1 MTQGVHDLFRR
12 ILGYLNFS
20 QGSPDPQFRSAIND
34 FYRDHRTS
42 SPDISGLF
50 GKTSEEHLADLSAS
64 NTAFSNAAQAR
75 QVLDLTINHVF
86 PGYQHY
92 HRDLLFHLKPEDFDQ
107 PYLLAVMFEA
117 TLRHPSLWSNPQ
129 ELTRTAID
137 ELNDY
142 IGYRPLAVL
151 ENQTQH
157 QPYAHEKFRPIPLY
171 FAGSGMAHG
180 PYEKLIGNTLAFFG
194 RAPADIIQ
202 RAHFDLNELHEL
214 ALDCRAYDHAHPV
227 YRRTNYL
234 FGEWDPSQVGGDH
247 YYHRFIVRKIVVDA
261 LLDWL
266 NSQKGIVDEEEAY
279 FDASAA
285 LCGTILMASAISGSG
300 PSTHHSTISLT
311 NLLPMVARQ
320 RDEFYHRL
328 LETTDGAR
336 KDRLLKHLESTRQPF
351 GHVRQHLNRVLSRY
365 GAQQLMSRSLAV
377 LYARAGYTEASRE
390 QAAEIPALSIRFETE
405 VRCRIRQVHY
415 KLDHPDGSTSDGN
428 NAQANTVTELVTE
441 IEDLINRGIQC
452 GAFVDPWNI
461 LGFQGHFPLFSSRDD
476 SIPDPRVEVL
486 MDVIEQIFQM
496 LHRVVSVC
504 ILNDQKEAADHAS
517 ATLRRM
523 SESWD
528 KYATTVIEDLP
539 PLIGSEFYNSSQS
552 VARMMKHWQEEG
564 AKPADL
570 AFWRQELEHLDNTT
584 SLAEAISALIE
595 RKDHVASMG
604 LLMEWAGKATE
615 LGLDA
620 SATSLTEL
628 LWRWVKLVVS
638 TTMQQKD
645 SAAGF
650 QQIKRLF
657 DFLEANAGE
666 FFLVPKLDQVTQ
678 KPKTGND
685 QRDELDHLYD
695 WDKPDTG
702 GNWPGEESTNDEE
715 DVFAA
720 AYDDITYSDTTDD
733 GQDSSLDEGGHAP
746 VATEFERLQRT
757 LQPRLRFLQTLAR
770 LWRFTGEY
778 FNDKQASEKNGA
790 VKKQIHEEGLFA
802 EPKIKEVV
810 LHWCEEI
817 VRMREDLLDLLNDV
831 WQLNIEENIGGHDDN
846 IEFDIQHQVKYH
858 MLHSVIATHVL
869 LHEAF
874 WTLSVCLPA
883 EVAPPDELMIKG
895 ALRPLY
901 EALTNHNTHGV
912 QRHLPTVLDRLKRM
926 PLLYIPFEYEGEPKQ
941 VLAAQTCQ
949 SIMTTLVSRLP
960 ELGLHRE
967 TWHVLNSA
975 YRMERRMRPQ
985 GPSITEFDRL
995 FRLAL
1000 STSLV
1005 NLQKSAQYWHRGH
1018 FGDHELVNL
1027 VGTIVKHYE
1036 EIWMKHSRSMRLS
1049 SVEILNDETTWNEVV
1064 SFIKN
1069 YGHDFFHAR
1078 MLMLGNVRGILQLGV
1093 EKYLQYYLENQDNY
1107 QQSKLADDLENGRID
1122 MAHAASVLETIY
1134 NCVID
1139 KFDRFLEYNS
1149 TTTESD
1155 YGEKFYCLL
1164 EFLKVE
1170 ADYERDE
1177 WNLFPLKLAHEVL
1190 VAHGRDEAAQAWQQ
1204 VLTLRTVRQ
1213 ADEHLNRLKALEI
1226 QYGLRLPSLSDHLH
1240 ERFVKPLAVSR
1251 MKTHLRQAYDAARTG
1266 DPNKSAF
1273 EKLQHEI
1280 QAYAETLLG
1289 SGIQAPEWV
1298 RYLEQEI
1305 DRLENHHGPSQDKD
1319 NEPLLT
1325 FHEKTSVREIRRQ
1338 LKIWTDPISDS
1349 PKPQPRPKPTDEAP

>member
-1 MTQGVHDLFRR
+1 MTQGVHDHFRR

-20 QGSPDPQFRSAIND
+20 QGSPDPQFRSALND
-34 FYRDHRTS
+34 YFRTYQPMQPQVCAS
-42 SPDISGLF
+42 FKADSLR
-50 GKTSEEHLADLSAS
+50 HLRELSNS
-64 NTAFSNAAQAR
+64 NSAFSNANQAHK
-75 QVLDLTINHVF
+75 VLDLTIDHLL
-86 PGYQHY
+86 PGYQQF
-92 HRDLLFHLKPEDFDQ
+92 HRDLLFHLKPEEFEH
-107 PYLLAVMFEA
+107 PYLLSVMFESV
-117 TLRHPSLWSNPQ
+117 LGHSQLWNDPA
-129 ELTRTAID
+129 ELTRVAVD

-142 IGYRPLAVL
+142 IGYRPVAVL

-157 QPYAHEKFRPIPLY
+157 QPYAHERFRPIPLY
-171 FAGSGMAHG
+171 FTGSGTAFG
-180 PYEKLIGNTLAFFG
+180 PYERLIGDTLKFFG
-194 RAPADIIQ
+194 QAPSDIIQ
-202 RAHFDLNELHEL
+202 RAHFDLAELQEL

-266 NSQKGIVDEEEAY
+266 NSQKEIVDEEEAY

-300 PSTHHSTISLT
+300 PATHHSTISLT

-336 KDRLLKHLESTRQPF
+336 RERLTKHLESTRQPF
-351 GHVRQHLNRVLSRY
+351 GHVRQHLNRVLSRF

-377 LYARAGYTEASRE
+377 LYARTGFTDASRI
-390 QAAEIPALSIRFETE
+390 QASQIPALSIRFETE

-415 KLDHPDGSTSDGN
+415 CLDLPDGVCVQN
-428 NAQANTVTELVTE
+428 LVSE
-441 IEDLINRGIQC
+441 IEDLINRGIDC

-486 MDVIEQIFQM
+486 IDVMEQIFQM

-504 ILNDQKEAADHAS
+504 TLNDQPEAADHA
-517 ATLRRM
+517 AEVLKRM
-523 SESWD
+523 SENWD
-528 KYATTVIEDLP
+528 RYATTVVEDLP
-539 PLIGSEFYNSSQS
+539 PLVGAEFYNSSQS
-552 VARMMKHWQEEG
+552 VARMMKHWQAEG
-564 AKPADL
+564 AKPADMV
-570 AFWRQELEHLDNTT
+570 FWRHELEHLDNTT
-584 SLAEAISALIE
+584 SLAEVISALIE

-604 LLMEWAGKATE
+604 LLMEWASKANE

-620 SATSLTEL
+620 TATSLTEL

-638 TTMQQKD
+638 TTLQQKD
-645 SAAGF
+645 TASGF

-666 FFLVPKLDQVTQ
+666 FWLVPKLDRITYKGKSDSSQRGDLDDLIDWN
-678 KPKTGND
+678 KP
-685 QRDELDHLYD
+685 EASS
-695 WDKPDTG
+695 
-702 GNWPGEESTNDEE
+702 NWPGEEGAE
-715 DVFAA
+715 DDLFAA
-720 AYDDITYSDTTDD
+720 AYDEITYSDSTDD
-733 GQDSSLDEGGHAP
+733 GQDSSLDDGGGPAP
-746 VATEFERLQRT
+746 ATTEFERLQRT

-770 LWRFTGEY
+770 LWRFTAEY
-778 FNDKQASEKNGA
+778 FNEKQSDEKQNSKKIASPS
-790 VKKQIHEEGLFA
+790 GLFL
-802 EPKIKEVV
+802 EPRVKEVV
-810 LHWCEEI
+810 LHWCSQI
-817 VRMREDLLDLLNDV
+817 ANMREELLDLLHDI
-831 WQLNIEENIGGHDDN
+831 WGLNIDENIGTHDEN

-858 MLHSVIATHVL
+858 LLHSVIATHVL
-869 LHEAF
+869 LREAH
-874 WTLSVCLPA
+874 WTLSVSLPA
-883 EVAPPDELMIKG
+883 EDAPGDELMNQL

-901 EALTNHNTHGV
+901 AALTQRNTLGV
-912 QRHLPTVLDRLKRM
+912 QRNLPAVLDRLKRM
-926 PLLYIPFEYEGEPKQ
+926 PLLYIPFEYEGEPRQ

-975 YRMERRMRPQ
+975 YRMERRMRPR

-1049 SVEILNDETTWNEVV
+1049 SVEILNDEKTWEEVV
-1064 SFIKN
+1064 NFIKN
-1069 YGHDFFHAR
+1069 YGQDFFHAR
-1078 MLMLGNVRGILQLGV
+1078 MLMLGNIRGILQLGV

-1107 QQSKLADDLENGRID
+1107 NPSRLAEDLQQGKID
-1122 MAHAASVLETIY
+1122 MAHAAAVLETIY
-1134 NCVID
+1134 NGVID

-1177 WNLFPLKLAHEVL
+1177 WNLFPLKLAHEIL
-1190 VAHGRDEAAQAWQQ
+1190 VSHGRDEAAQAWQQ
-1204 VLTLRTVRQ
+1204 VLTLRTTRQ
-1213 ADEHLNRLKALEI
+1213 ADEHLNRLKALEV
-1226 QYGLRLPSLSDHLH
+1226 QYGLRLPALSDHIH

-1251 MKTHLRQAYDAARTG
+1251 MKTHLRQSYNDAHSGHTESA
-1266 DPNKSAF
+1266 AF
-1273 EKLQHEI
+1273 EKLQREI
-1280 QAYAETLLG
+1280 EDYSGSLLG
-1289 SGIQAPEWV
+1289 SGIQAPEWI

-1305 DRLENHHGPSQDKD
+1305 DRLENHAGQNQDKD
-1319 NEPLLT
+1319 SEPLLT

-1338 LKIWTDPISDS
+1338 LKIWTEPIGDA
-1349 PKPQPRPKPTDEAP
+1349 KPQPRPKPSDET